1 MTLKDTT
8 YGFILPLVI
17 MSFCLLYFVIPDD
30 RLFFLFGLVH
40 LLIVFVYLCTMAVI
54 TKKKNNTSVFKCAYW
69 TIAIPFII
77 GLLFVIMSNLQ
88 NMENT
93 FFSSSM
99 GFDNLVFILFLG
111 GFVSAVDIV
120 GTVRLFYNPYSPNP
134 ICDVLLVFVITAI
147 LLVTPVLIYKFTK
160 LQETKTDSH

>member
-1 MTLKDTT
+1 
-8 YGFILPLVI
+8 
-17 MSFCLLYFVIPDD
+17 
-30 RLFFLFGLVH
+30 
-40 LLIVFVYLCTMAVI
+40 
-54 TKKKNNTSVFKCAYW
+54 
-69 TIAIPFII
+69 
-77 GLLFVIMSNLQ
+77 
-88 NMENT
+88 MENT

-134 ICDVLLVFVITAI
+134 ICDVLFVFVITAI

-160 LQETKTDSH
+160 LQETKPDSH

>member
-1 MTLKDTT
+1 MTKKNIT
-8 YGFILPLVI
+8 YGIISPLVI
-17 MSFCLLYFVIPDD
+17 MSFCLLCTIIPDEV
-30 RLFFLFGLVH
+30 LSFLFSLTH
-40 LLIVFVYLCTMAVI
+40 LLIIFAYICTMAVI
-54 TKKKNNTSVFKCAYW
+54 AKKKNGTSVFKCAYW
-69 TIAIPFII
+69 TIAFPFII
-77 GLLFVIMSNLQ
+77 GLLFVIMSTLQ

-134 ICDVLLVFVITAI
+134 ICDVLFVFVITAI